1 MAKKVL
7 KGGLVH
13 IIRDQIGSPTQEPY
27 HTGFLCTCIAQWC
40 YRGGED
46 YTVPRVRG
54 GDQRSKQG
62 TKEEQ
67 CIWVLSFPPFL
78 WHHYRGTRPD
88 TFIISGLVQ
97 YSKLYSHPID
107 VSLTLLSVGW
117 TQSKGFYMRIF
128 PETHFPQQLDKIA
141 FLNSPGRVLK
151 RLYFFYFI
159 I

>member
-1 MAKKVL
+1 MTKLEVPHRNPIIQGFCVPALHSGATGEGKTIL
-7 KGGLVH
+7 YQGL
-13 IIRDQIGSPTQEPY
+13 G
-27 HTGFLCTCIAQWC
+27 
-40 YRGGED
+40 
-46 YTVPRVRG
+46 G

-151 RLYFFYFI
+151 RLYFLYFI